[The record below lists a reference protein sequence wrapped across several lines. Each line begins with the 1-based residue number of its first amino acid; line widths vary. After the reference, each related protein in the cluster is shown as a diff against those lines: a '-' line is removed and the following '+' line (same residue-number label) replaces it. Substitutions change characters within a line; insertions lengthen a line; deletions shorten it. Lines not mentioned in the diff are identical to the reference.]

1 MKKISSL
8 LLTILCFPYVLTGCD
23 SSNGVKDEKID
34 FFSTTEFTIDSFIS
48 AVKEYGTESDGYY
61 GLSNA
66 QSVACYSNDS
76 IKRLLTSANY
86 GVMSNEKINANTLW
100 KVMYEDI
107 FSKNVTYT
115 LDSFFDTVNNKCV
128 WISINVPCVYFI
140 GSAENYMANNDSIV
154 SLCKNDGY
162 GVYSKFTSGY
172 ASGYELYDLDLIDLY
187 MKTNTWINN
196 NANIAYTINT
206 YSGYYPFAFRASFW
220 AGKDFEYE
228 GNGYSFGDTSTYE
241 KLVSKVKSYLKDP
254 DSYQSNGNIEFY
266 STSGNPV
273 SNGYYTGKV
282 YAGVPFRAKNSFGG
296 YVTDVVWLTYNW
308 NSQSF
313 SFYGR
318 DMPLSINSYPF
329 ETGYLN

>member
-107 FSKNVTYT
+107 FSKNVTFT
-115 LDSFFDTVNNKCV
+115 LDSFLIQLT
-128 WISINVPCVYFI
+128 INVFGFQLMFLVCTLLEVLKIIWQTMTLLSRYVRMMVMEFI
-140 GSAENYMANNDSIV
+140 RNLQVGMQVGMNYMI
-154 SLCKNDGY
+154 
-162 GVYSKFTSGY
+162 
-172 ASGYELYDLDLIDLY
+172 
-187 MKTNTWINN
+187 WI
-196 NANIAYTINT
+196 
-206 YSGYYPFAFRASFW
+206 
-220 AGKDFEYE
+220 
-228 GNGYSFGDTSTYE
+228 
-241 KLVSKVKSYLKDP
+241 
-254 DSYQSNGNIEFY
+254 
-266 STSGNPV
+266 
-273 SNGYYTGKV
+273 
-282 YAGVPFRAKNSFGG
+282 
-296 YVTDVVWLTYNW
+296 
-308 NSQSF
+308 
-313 SFYGR
+313 
-318 DMPLSINSYPF
+318 
-329 ETGYLN
+329 

>member
-228 GNGYSFGDTSTYE
+228 GNGSMS
-241 KLVSKVKSYLKDP
+241 
-254 DSYQSNGNIEFY
+254 
-266 STSGNPV
+266 
-273 SNGYYTGKV
+273 
-282 YAGVPFRAKNSFGG
+282 
-296 YVTDVVWLTYNW
+296 LT
-308 NSQSF
+308 
-313 SFYGR
+313 
-318 DMPLSINSYPF
+318 
-329 ETGYLN
+329 